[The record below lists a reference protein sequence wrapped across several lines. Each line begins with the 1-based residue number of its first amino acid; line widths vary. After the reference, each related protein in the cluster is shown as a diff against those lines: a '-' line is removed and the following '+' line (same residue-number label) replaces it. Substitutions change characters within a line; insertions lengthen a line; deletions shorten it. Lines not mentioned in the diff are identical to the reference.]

1 MREEEDEV
9 SVWEVVVFRKEVV
22 NDERQELKERGGGG
36 TQEVREKMS

>member
-22 NDERQELKERGGGG
+22 NEERQD
-36 TQEVREKMS
+36 VRNQDKN